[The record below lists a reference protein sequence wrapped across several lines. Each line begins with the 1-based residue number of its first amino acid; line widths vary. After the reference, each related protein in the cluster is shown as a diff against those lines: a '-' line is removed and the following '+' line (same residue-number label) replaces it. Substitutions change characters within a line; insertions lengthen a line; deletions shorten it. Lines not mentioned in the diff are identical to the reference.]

1 MTVGIRGFERR
12 VERLVEGT
20 FARVFR
26 SGLKPVELGRR
37 LVREMDANRSV
48 GVNGE
53 RVAPNHF
60 VIELSPDDAD
70 RFAEMQESLRRELA
84 DAAREHARDEG
95 YSFLGP
101 VAVELEV
108 QDRLRTGSFRIAAGL
123 RESESGLAP
132 GSLVLPDGERVVL
145 GEAIVTIGRL
155 GDSTL
160 VLEDPNVSRHHAE
173 IRPHGTGFKLVDLGS
188 TNGSLVNGERT
199 GERQLRDGDLMEF
212 GSITIRFEAS

>member
-1 MTVGIRGFERR
+1 M
-12 VERLVEGT
+12 VEGT

-37 LVREMDANRSV
+37 LVREMDSNRSV

-53 RVAPNHF
+53 RVAPNHYL
-60 VIELSPDDAD
+60 IELAPEDAQQ
-70 RFAEMQESLRRELA
+70 FADVRESLRRELA

-101 VAVELEV
+101 IGVELVVGE
-108 QDRLRTGSFRIAAGL
+108 RLRTGNFRITAGL
-123 RESESGLAP
+123 RENESGLAP

-145 GEAIVTIGRL
+145 GEAIVSIGRL

-160 VLEDPNVSRHHAE
+160 VLEDANVSRAHAE

-188 TNGSLVNGERT
+188 TNGSLVNGERV
-199 GERQLRDGDLMEF
+199 GERHLRDGDVLEF
-212 GSITIRFEAS
+212 GSIAIRFEAS

>member
-1 MTVGIRGFERR
+1 MGVRGFERR

-60 VIELSPDDAD
+60 TIELSHDDAQ
-70 RFAEMQESLRRELA
+70 RFAEVQESLRRELA

-95 YSFLGP
+95 YAFLGP
-101 VAVELEV
+101 IDVEIRTS
-108 QDRLRTGSFRIAAGL
+108 DRLRAGNFRIAAGL

-160 VLEDPNVSRHHAE
+160 VLEDPNVSRAHAE
-173 IRPHGTGFKLVDLGS
+173 IRPHGTGFKLIDLGS
-188 TNGSLVNGERT
+188 TNGTIVNGERV
-199 GERQLRDGDLMEF
+199 GERQLQDGDVVEF
-212 GSITIRFEAS
+212 GQIVIRFEAS

>member
-1 MTVGIRGFERR
+1 M
-12 VERLVEGT
+12 VEGT

-53 RVAPNHF
+53 RVAPNHY
-60 VIELSPDDAD
+60 VIQLAPEDAEQFSEV
-70 RFAEMQESLRRELA
+70 RESLRRELA

-95 YSFLGP
+95 YTFLGP
-101 VAVELEV
+101 IGIDLVVGE
-108 QDRLRTGSFRIAAGL
+108 RLRTGSFRISAGL
-123 RESESGLAP
+123 RESDSGLAP

-160 VLEDPNVSRHHAE
+160 VLEDPNVSRAHAE
-173 IRPHGTGFKLVDLGS
+173 IRPHGTGFKLVDLAS
-188 TNGSLVNGERT
+188 TNGSLVNGERV
-199 GERQLRDGDLMEF
+199 GERHLRDGDVLEF
-212 GSITIRFEAS
+212 GSIAIRFEAS